1 MSGVECYPC
10 SHFGALQMFL
20 THLNG
25 AVNNHNDVFWGE
37 EPPEEVSEKHL
48 KGAEVTAWIAFNLR
62 HGPHWFQD
70 GRGKTMT
77 VNGERCCEI
86 INKFNTE
93 LRQRFTVHR
102 RSRMWFQQDGA
113 TPHTAHD
120 SFDLLK
126 ELFGS
131 RVISFRTTHEWT
143 SHSPGSSETESS
155 AEYSVQANSLR
166 TSSPVLLVSGITNR
180 KILYTCIIGLY
191 MKFIR
196 TLVEQNV

>member
-1 MSGVECYPC
+1 MHHSFSKITFNNSKILHETAPC
-10 SHFGALQMFL
+10 
-20 THLNG
+20 T
-25 AVNNHNDVFWGE
+25 
-37 EPPEEVSEKHL
+37 KHL
-48 KGAEVTAWIAFNLR
+48 KGAKVTAWIAFNLR

-93 LRQRFTVHR
+93 LGQMFTLHR

-131 RVISFRTTHEWT
+131 RVISFRTTHEWASHIALT
-143 SHSPGSSETESS
+143 SIPCTFGSGER
-155 AEYSVQANSLR
+155 LR
-166 TSSPVLLVSGITNR
+166 ERCTGMQRSQPPLTS
-180 KILYTCIIGLY
+180 
-191 MKFIR
+191 
-196 TLVEQNV
+196 